1 MLVEQLREA
10 MLVEQLRELFKES
23 RGQAMLVEQLRE
35 ELRRRSEES
44 EDDRD
49 GILRRLTAAN
59 RLREEA
65 VGNFE
70 KAVNRI
76 ADMHEM
82 HEGDMQRSEDRV
94 QD

>member
-1 MLVEQLREA
+1 MFQ
-10 MLVEQLRELFKES
+10 
-23 RGQAMLVEQLRE
+23 

-65 VGNFE
+65 VGNVE
-70 KAVNRI
+70 KAVKRI
-76 ADMHEM
+76 ADMHEVPPCP
-82 HEGDMQRSEDRV
+82 QWLQFRPLLA
-94 QD
+94 